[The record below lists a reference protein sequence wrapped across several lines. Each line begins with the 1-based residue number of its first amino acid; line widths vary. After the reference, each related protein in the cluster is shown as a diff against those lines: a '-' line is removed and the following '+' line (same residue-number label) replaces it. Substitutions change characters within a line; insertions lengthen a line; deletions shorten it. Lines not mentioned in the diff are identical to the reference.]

1 MSPTAP
7 GIRVRSRTV
16 EARFECRSGLGQF
29 QFVVDGYDAGPA
41 PELNGLPHRTGVTDR
56 WRWRLYPPAV
66 HLAGLCPAVSTPS
79 DHEPASC
86 AIFPTTL
93 AGVGGPN
100 SLRCGGLIEIAG
112 ETNAIGRGGP
122 SATNERRLRLLRL
135 PGVCRAEPGDDDPT
149 SGGRSNVR
157 DVETPFGRRVRVK
170 PMSAAWGVA

>member
-1 MSPTAP
+1 MCPKASNPCASMSPTAP
-7 GIRVRSRTV
+7 GVRVRSRTV

-56 WRWRLYPPAV
+56 WRWRLTHRQFTSRDSVRPF
-66 HLAGLCPAVSTPS
+66 STPS

-122 SATNERRLRLLRL
+122 SATNERRLRFAPSRRVSC
-135 PGVCRAEPGDDDPT
+135 GPGDDDPT

-157 DVETPFGRRVRVK
+157 DVETPFGRRVR
-170 PMSAAWGVA
+170 